1 MRIDINRHN
10 LKKDESANPGDYGG
24 KEKSWYLRPPPDSL
38 RCSFM
43 RLLLAREAPL
53 YHLSLLFSVFGW
65 SFYNLEFLQD
75 SVLPGPIWKI
85 FKLHKVYKTK
95 ISHIMG

>member
-1 MRIDINRHN
+1 MNQPILENMGGRRRE
-10 LKKDESANPGDYGG
+10 LVSAHPLQFAVFVH
-24 KEKSWYLRPPPDSL
+24 EVT
-38 RCSFM
+38 
-43 RLLLAREAPL
+43 ARERRLL
-53 YHLSLLFSVFGW
+53 YHLSLLLSVFGW
-65 SFYNLEFLQD
+65 SFYNLECLQD